1 MTRLWIPF
9 GRRVLLLIVLLVTLI
24 ALFPLRLALSLLDL
38 DRIGVSARS
47 VSGSI
52 WSGRLDEVAAAGV
65 PIGSVQARLSPLELL
80 LGRARIDVKRP
91 ADAGGAGPLSG
102 AVTVSRNSLGVADVA
117 ATLPLAAALS
127 PLPIAS
133 VTLTG
138 FNVRFDGQ
146 ACTRASGTARATLTG
161 SVAGVALAQG
171 LNGTPSCDGR
181 YVRIPLA
188 SQSGQERLELRV
200 AIDGEYIADLI
211 AVQPAP
217 DRIAALAALGFT
229 EVPGGYRLRTTGRF
243 E

>member
-1 MTRLWIPF
+1 MTRLWLPF
-9 GRRVLLLIVLLVTLI
+9 GRRVLVLIVLLATLL

-52 WSGRLDEVAAAGV
+52 WSGRLDQVAAAGI
-65 PIGSVQARLSPLELL
+65 PIGSVEARLSPLELL

-91 ADAGGAGPLSG
+91 ADAAGVDPLAG
-102 AVTVSRNSLGVADVA
+102 AVTVSRNSLGIADVS
-117 ATLPLAAALS
+117 ATVPLAAALA
-127 PLPIAS
+127 PLPVS
-133 VTLTG
+133 NVVLNG
-138 FNVRFDGQ
+138 FNVRFDGD
-146 ACTRASGTARATLTG
+146 ACTRASGTARAVLTG

-171 LNGTPSCDGR
+171 LSGNASCDGR
-181 YVRIPLA
+181 YIRLPLV
-188 SQSGQERLELRV
+188 SQSGQERLDLRV
-200 AIDGEYIADLI
+200 AINGEYVADLI

-229 EVPGGYRLRTTGRF
+229 EIPGGYRLRSTGRF